1 MDQARFKIVFEK
13 LSEGS
18 SQQTSAEPILKTV
31 ESMAVELE
39 EIAALRRIVLEITEP
54 EPVSYTTT

>member
-13 LSEGS
+13 LSE
-18 SQQTSAEPILKTV
+18 EPPQKTAGEPTLKTV
-31 ESMAVELE
+31 ESMRVELE
-39 EIAALRRIVLEITEP
+39 EIAELRRIVLEITEP